1 MPPVAFVAVPRL
13 PPPPL
18 ESRLLLPA
26 DKAEQVMNVTSHYSD
41 GDDEDVGSLQDY
53 QQQTVTSSS
62 LLLRASNIEHS
73 DQLM

>member
-1 MPPVAFVAVPRL
+1 MPPAAFVAVPRL

-18 ESRLLLPA
+18 ESHLLLPA
-26 DKAEQVMNVTSHYSD
+26 DKAEQVMKVTSHYN
-41 GDDEDVGSLQDY
+41 DEDVGSLQDY